1 MHHRAPDAPSAVVEL
16 LVEAL
21 AHRVAPWVRE
31 LGMRLLDAGDAGV
44 TLALPLSERLVHAGG
59 ALCGQALMAAADTA
73 MALAV
78 LQRVGSYKPMS
89 TVQLQTNFVRALA
102 ADSGEA
108 RVVAC
113 VLRMGRSL
121 VYGEVRIVDA
131 KGQLVA
137 HATTTYMM
145 L

>member
-1 MHHRAPDAPSAVVEL
+1 MDHRAADASAAVARL
-16 LVEAL
+16 LDDAL

-31 LGMRLLDAGDAGV
+31 LGMRLRDAGDDGI
-44 TLALPLSERLVHAGG
+44 TLSLPLTDRLVHAGG

-78 LQRVGSYKPMS
+78 LQRVGRYKPMS

-108 RVVAC
+108 RVVAR

-131 KGQLVA
+131 KEQLVA